1 MKVTF
6 LNNYSRKYFY
16 YNNYEFNVSNFTEST
31 SKHMGNG
38 FQSKQ
43 SVTSHYFKTLQL
55 YNVKMAES

>member
-1 MKVTF
+1 MEVTS
-6 LNNYSRKYFY
+6 LNNYSYCRFY
-16 YNNYEFNVSNFTEST
+16 YNNYEFNISHFTEST

-38 FQSKQ
+38 FQSKE